1 MASLAFNQAR
11 NFWRQSS
18 RALAYIGMNNLKLNL
33 ARNFTDTYN
42 ILVAG
47 IGGDVDNIVCSGIS
61 VTGKPPVTPA
71 SAKGIKYEYINTSTF
86 TILIIL

>member
-18 RALAYIGMNNLKLNL
+18 RALAYIVMNKLKLTL
-33 ARNFTDTYN
+33 ARNFTDTYK

-47 IGGDVDNIVCSGIS
+47 IGRDVDNIVCSGIS
-61 VTGKPPVTPA
+61 ETYNPPVTPA

-86 TILIIL
+86 TIFIIL

>member
-18 RALAYIGMNNLKLNL
+18 RALAYIGMNNLKHNI
-33 ARNFTDTYN
+33 ARSFTDTYN

-61 VTGKPPVTPA
+61 VTYNPPVTPA

>member
-1 MASLAFNQAR
+1 MASLAFNQAK
-11 NFWRQSS
+11 NFARQSS
-18 RALAYIGMNNLKLNL
+18 RALAYIGMNNLKHNI
-33 ARNFTDTYN
+33 ARSFTDTYN

-47 IGGDVDNIVCSGIS
+47 IGGDIDNIVCIS
-61 VTGKPPVTPA
+61 VTDKPPVTPA